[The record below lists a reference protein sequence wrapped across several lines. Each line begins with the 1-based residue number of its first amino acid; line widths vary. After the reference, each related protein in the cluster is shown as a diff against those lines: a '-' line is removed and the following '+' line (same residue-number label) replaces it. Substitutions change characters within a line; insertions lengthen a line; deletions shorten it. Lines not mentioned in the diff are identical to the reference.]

1 MKNKYVLFGL
11 FLVLVLAF
19 WNLFDYLYLMLITH
33 SEYKFGIISD
43 LLIPLVVAVVMG
55 TILFLR
61 KKNTGDS

>member
-19 WNLFDYLYLMLITH
+19 WNLLDYLYLTLITH

-55 TILFLR
+55 VILFLR